1 MKFNKLHF
9 ELYKDIFN
17 YQNEIKAINRGFRLF
32 LNKIT
37 NKLVIVNIFRNYE
50 ICFIFNSISEININN
65 LRFLKIENFNKIIN
79 SIEQSNLNL
88 ENKNNKN
95 MIEYTI
101 NTSKEFIKLTNRSS
115 RTTLK
120 DLNKLLGVTKCWKI
134 FY

>member
-17 YQNEIKAINRGFRLF
+17 YHNEIKAINRGFRLF

-65 LRFLKIENFNKIIN
+65 LRFLKIENFNKIIKN
-79 SIEQSNLNL
+79 IEQSNYNL
-88 ENKNNKN
+88 ENKNKN
-95 MIEYTI
+95 NVIEYTKNI
-101 NTSKEFIKLTNRSS
+101 SKEFIKFSNRSS
-115 RTTLK
+115 TITLK
-120 DLNKLLGVTKCWKI
+120 DINKILGVTKC
-134 FY
+134 

>member
-17 YQNEIKAINRGFRLF
+17 YHNEIKAINRGFRLF

-120 DLNKLLGVTKCWKI
+120 DLNKLLGVTKC
-134 FY
+134 

>member
-17 YQNEIKAINRGFRLF
+17 YHNEIKAINRGFRLF

-120 DLNKLLGVTKCWKI
+120 DLNKLL
-134 FY
+134 